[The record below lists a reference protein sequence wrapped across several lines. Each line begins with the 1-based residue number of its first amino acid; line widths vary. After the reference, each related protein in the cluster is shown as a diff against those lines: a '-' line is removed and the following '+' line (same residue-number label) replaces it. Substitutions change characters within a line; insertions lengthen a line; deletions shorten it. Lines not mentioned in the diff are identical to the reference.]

1 MLYRNFLILLAS
13 MASAFTFGC
22 SSGDTAGGATAELAP
37 ECTPAAA
44 ELPDG
49 AWICVADSELDDRE
63 VDCEDREA
71 IPDYIYFQP
80 PGEPPSCDGIV
91 LSLDEEGPFP
101 VGTSDIVIFEGEAAE
116 RVPVCDAKLTVVDEE
131 PPEAIDEA
139 IELWPPNHKFH
150 TIFGEDCVVD
160 ACDENVAVTFT
171 SASSDE
177 PVNDKGDGNTEPDII
192 LDCDRVQLRSE
203 RQGGGNGR
211 TYRLGWT
218 AVDDAGNRTTDGE
231 CVVRVPHDQSGKDVE
246 DTDEAD
252 YTVYHDAPGEC
263 DDGTGGTGG
272 AGGMGGAGGEGG
284 MGGAGGEGGTG
295 GAGGQGG
302 TVVQ

>member
-13 MASAFTFGC
+13 MASVLAFGC
-22 SSGDTAGGATAELAP
+22 SNSDTAGGATTKLAA

-49 AWICVADSELDDRE
+49 AWICLADSDLDDRE

-101 VGTSDIVIFEGEAAE
+101 VGTSDIVIFEGEDAE

-131 PPEAIDEA
+131 APEAIDEA

-150 TIFGEDCVVD
+150 TISGEDCVVD
-160 ACDENVAVTFT
+160 ACDEDVTVTFT

-192 LDCDRVQLRSE
+192 LEL
-203 RQGGGNGR
+203 
-211 TYRLGWT
+211 
-218 AVDDAGNRTTDGE
+218 
-231 CVVRVPHDQSGKDVE
+231 
-246 DTDEAD
+246 
-252 YTVYHDAPGEC
+252 
-263 DDGTGGTGG
+263 
-272 AGGMGGAGGEGG
+272 
-284 MGGAGGEGGTG
+284 
-295 GAGGQGG
+295 
-302 TVVQ
+302 

>member
-1 MLYRNFLILLAS
+1 
-13 MASAFTFGC
+13 MASVLAFGC
-22 SSGDTAGGATAELAP
+22 ANSDTAGGAPTKLAA
-37 ECTPAAA
+37 ECTRAAA
-44 ELPDG
+44 DLPDG
-49 AWICVADSELDDRE
+49 AWICVADSDLDDRD

-80 PGEPPSCDGIV
+80 PDEPPSCDGIV
-91 LSLDEEGPFP
+91 LSLEEEGPFP
-101 VGTSDIVIFEGEAAE
+101 VGASDIVIFEGEGAE
-116 RVPVCDAKLTVVDEE
+116 RVQVCDAKLTVVDEE
-131 PPEAIDEA
+131 GPKAIDEA

-160 ACDENVAVTFT
+160 ACDEDVAVTFT

-192 LDCDRVQLRSE
+192 LGCDRVQLRSE

-218 AVDDAGNRTTDGE
+218 AVDDAGNRTTEGE

-252 YTVYHDAPGEC
+252 YTVEHDQPDDC
-263 DDGTGGTGG
+263 DDG
-272 AGGMGGAGGEGG
+272 AGGAGGEGG
-284 MGGAGGEGGTG
+284 MGGVGGGEGGAGGEGGEG
-295 GAGGQGG
+295 GQGGQGG
-302 TVVQ
+302 TGGPVVQ